1 MSQRRFP
8 EDIAFLHDI
17 PVEVVVELGRARLT
31 IRELA
36 ELGTDEVLELERP
49 ADHPLDIVVGDR
61 VYARGEV
68 VMVGDRLALRI
79 TEIVGQSRES
89 ETAGPVL
96 AETG

>member
-1 MSQRRFP
+1 MSQRRASD
-8 EDIAFLHDI
+8 DIAFLHDI

-49 ADHPLDIVVGDR
+49 ADQPLDIVVGDR

-79 TEIVGQSRES
+79 TELVGQSRET
-89 ETAGPVL
+89 EQPGPVL

>member
-1 MSQRRFP
+1 MSQQN
-8 EDIAFLHDI
+8 DIAFLHDI
-17 PVEVVVELGRARLT
+17 PVEVVVELGRTRLT

-49 ADHPLDIVVGDR
+49 ADQPLDIVVGDR

-79 TEIVGQSRES
+79 TELVGQARE
-89 ETAGPVL
+89 EAPGPVL